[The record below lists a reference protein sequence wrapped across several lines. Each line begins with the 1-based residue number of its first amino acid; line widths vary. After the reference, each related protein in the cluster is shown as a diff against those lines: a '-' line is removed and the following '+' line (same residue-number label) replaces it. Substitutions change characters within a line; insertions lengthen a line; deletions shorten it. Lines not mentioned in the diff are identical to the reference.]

1 MVRVPDSESF
11 GKTRAAREGVSKD
24 VRDLQRTDGSQYAR
38 ALERIRS
45 LISGLDAQVA
55 AAISANSYTK
65 AQIDSKVWPVG
76 QVSGVMAPGQGGTGT
91 ANVHS
96 TTSTGTQLQVFV
108 RPDGQLTVGASSERF
123 KQFIADWAP
132 DLAALMSLP
141 TRSFEWR
148 DCPGETDVGLIAEEA
163 YAAGLYWLVR
173 FNGPVIEGIRYERL
187 SVAMLAVTQDLHA
200 QIAEQAQ
207 RIDDMEAR
215 LSALEEGTA
224 HAA

>member
-11 GKTRAAREGVSKD
+11 GKTRAAREGVGKD

-38 ALERIRS
+38 ALERLRS

-65 AQIDSKVWPVG
+65 AQIDSKVWPVD
-76 QVSGVMAPGQGGTGT
+76 QISGVMSPGQGGTGT

-96 TTSTGTQLQVFV
+96 TTATGSQLAVYV
-108 RPDGQLTVGASSERF
+108 KPDGGLTVGASSERF
-123 KQFIADWAP
+123 KQFIADWGP
-132 DLAALMSLP
+132 DLAALMRLP

-148 DCPGETDVGLIAEEA
+148 DYPGETDVGLIAEEA
-163 YAAGLYWLVR
+163 YAAGLHWLVR
-173 FNGPVIEGIRYERL
+173 FDGPVIEGIRYERL

-207 RIDDMEAR
+207 LIDGLDMRLKRI
-215 LSALEEGTA
+215 EEGTA
-224 HAA
+224 HAT

>member
-11 GKTRAAREGVSKD
+11 GKTRAAREGVGKD
-24 VRDLQRTDGSQYAR
+24 VRDLQRTDGAQYAR

-45 LISGLDAQVA
+45 LVAGLDAQVA
-55 AAISANSYTK
+55 DAIATYSMTRAEINAK
-65 AQIDSKVWPVG
+65 IWPVG
-76 QVSGVMAPGQGGTGT
+76 QISGVMAPGQGGTGT

-108 RPDGQLTVGASSERF
+108 RPDGNLTVGASSERF
-123 KQFIADWAP
+123 KRFIERWGP
-132 DLAALMSLP
+132 DIAALMSLP

-148 DCPGETDVGLIAEEA
+148 DYPGETDIGLIAEEA
-163 YAAGLYWLVR
+163 YAAGLHWLVR
-173 FNGPVIEGIRYERL
+173 FDGPVIEGIRYERL

-215 LSALEEGTA
+215 MSALEEGTA
-224 HAA
+224 HAT

>member
-11 GKTRAAREGVSKD
+11 GKMRASSEAVSKD
-24 VRDLQRTDGSQYAR
+24 VRDLQRTDGAQYAR

-76 QVSGVMAPGQGGTGT
+76 QISGVMSPGQGGTGT

-148 DCPGETDVGLIAEEA
+148 DYPGETDVGLIAEEA
-163 YAAGLYWLVR
+163 YAAGLHWLVR
-173 FNGPVIEGIRYERL
+173 FDGPVIEGIRYERL
-187 SVAMLAVTQDLHA
+187 SVAMLAVTQDLYA

>member
-11 GKTRAAREGVSKD
+11 GKMRASSEAVSKD
-24 VRDLQRTDGSQYAR
+24 VRDLQRTDGAQYAR

-45 LISGLDAQVA
+45 LVAGLDAQVA
-55 AAISANSYTK
+55 DAITTYSMTRAEINAK
-65 AQIDSKVWPVG
+65 IWPVG
-76 QVSGVMAPGQGGTGT
+76 QISGVMAPGQGGTGT

-108 RPDGQLTVGASSERF
+108 RPDGNLTVGASSERF
-123 KQFIADWAP
+123 KRFIERWGP
-132 DLAALMSLP
+132 DIAALMSLP

-148 DCPGETDVGLIAEEA
+148 DYPGETDIGLIAEEA
-163 YAAGLYWLVR
+163 YAAGLHWLVR
-173 FNGPVIEGIRYERL
+173 FDGPVIEGIRYERL

>member
-11 GKTRAAREGVSKD
+11 GKTRAAREGVGKD
-24 VRDLQRTDGSQYAR
+24 VRDLQRTDGAQYAR
-38 ALERIRS
+38 TLERIRS
-45 LISGLDAQVA
+45 LVAGLDAQVA
-55 AAISANSYTK
+55 DAITTYSMTRAEINAK
-65 AQIDSKVWPVG
+65 IWPVG
-76 QVSGVMAPGQGGTGT
+76 QISGVMAPGQGGTGT

-96 TTSTGTQLQVFV
+96 TTATGTQLQVFV
-108 RPDGQLTVGASSERF
+108 RPDGNLTVGASSERF
-123 KQFIADWAP
+123 KRFIERWGP
-132 DLAALMSLP
+132 DIAALMSLP

-148 DCPGETDVGLIAEEA
+148 DYPGETDIGLIAEEA
-163 YAAGLYWLVR
+163 YAAGLHWLVR
-173 FNGPVIEGIRYERL
+173 FDGPVIEGIRYERL

>member
-1 MVRVPDSESF
+1 MGEF
-11 GKTRAAREGVSKD
+11 QKMIREIMRRLS
-24 VRDLQRTDGSQYAR
+24 
-38 ALERIRS
+38 ALEAPTGTQFSQAVKKI
-45 LISGLDAQVA
+45 LALFETLDAQVA
-55 AAISANSYTK
+55 AAITANSYTK

-76 QVSGVMAPGQGGTGT
+76 QISGVMAPGQGGTGT

-108 RPDGQLTVGASSERF
+108 RPDGNLTVGASSERF
-123 KQFIADWAP
+123 KRFIEKWGP
-132 DLAALMSLP
+132 DLAALMTLP

-148 DCPGETDVGLIAEEA
+148 DYPGETDIGLIAEEA
-163 YAAGLYWLVR
+163 YAAGLHWLVR
-173 FNGPVIEGIRYERL
+173 FDGPVIEGIRYERL